1 MATVVRTFLA
11 GRSNDLLDLGTT
23 NIARRIR
30 N

>member
-1 MATVVRTFLA
+1 MATVVGTFLA
-11 GRSNDLLDLGTT
+11 GRSNDLLDLVTT

>member
-1 MATVVRTFLA
+1 MATLVRTSLA
-11 GRSNDLLDLGTT
+11 GRSDDLLDLVTT